1 MKSPKRVLL
10 LGAGGMGMAP
20 LALYLQGAGIQVEAY
35 DDRFSEPLRSRLL
48 GEGIEILGE
57 PIPTDE
63 PDCVI
68 RSSAV
73 SVDGAQVSPWT
84 KKGIPVYQRG
94 EFLAKFTAHRKILA
108 VVGSHGKTTTTGMLV
123 WALEQV
129 DFPCS
134 YLVGGCFRDESLPP
148 GKFIGKTWIILEVD
162 ESDGTIEKFSPTT
175 TLALNCDWDHV
186 DRYDS
191 SDSLASTFQG
201 LFGRTK
207 ECLIVPQGTEL
218 EEWARSH
225 SSQKLLPFEP
235 LADPA
240 GYFESNK
247 RAALAAGKSMGIDLS
262 GVDFSKFPGM
272 KRRQSVLHDTQNRSI
287 VEDYAHHPTEIR
299 AFLSQRRLQLP
310 DHLLQVVFQPHR
322 FSRTQALAEQLAE
335 ELSQADDL
343 HLMPTYGAFEKF
355 NQAGSAET
363 LMGYLPPRLR
373 DRTRIFSEFSELRKA
388 IGPMPT
394 GQDRDQVLF
403 VGAGDLERWAHAFAS
418 WEQANGDKHNAF
430 AHYLSTRLSGLT
442 PMVSDE
448 PLASKTTIRVG
459 GTSRWYAEPAHSE
472 DLRSIVEACTL
483 FGIQRAMI
491 GRGSNLIIPDEGFG
505 GLVLRLRG
513 PFWKEISR
521 RTDNTLVVGAGAR
534 LKEIC
539 KFACVNELKGF
550 EFLEGIP
557 GTLGGALRMNAGA
570 MGWETFDLVEWV
582 SFLLPD
588 GSIRQIPGS
597 DLDIGYRYCKEAYEG
612 IALRAKLRSEGRS
625 DHRAIRNAIDK
636 LARKRRKTQP
646 KESSSGCIFR
656 NPDDVSAGLLI
667 DQVGLKG
674 EREGGAVVSDL
685 HANFIVNDGGAT
697 AEEVIAL
704 IKRVR
709 DRVKESN
716 GHLLEPEVTI
726 MGKSWNE
733 YLS

>member
-1 MKSPKRVLL
+1 MKDPKRVLL

-35 DDRFSEPLRSRLL
+35 DDRFAEPLRSRLL
-48 GEGIEILGE
+48 GEGIEVLGE
-57 PIPTDE
+57 PMPTGE

-73 SVDGAQVSPWT
+73 AEAGSQVTPWI
-84 KKGIPVYQRG
+84 KKGIPVYRRG
-94 EFLAKFTAHRKILA
+94 EFLAKFTARRKTLA

-129 DFPCS
+129 GFPCS

-148 GKFIGKTWIILEVD
+148 GKFMRKSWVILEVD
-162 ESDGTIEKFSPTT
+162 ESDGTIEAFSPTT

-186 DRYDS
+186 DRYES
-191 SDSLASTFQG
+191 SDSLATTFQG
-201 LFGRTK
+201 LFTRTK
-207 ECLIVPQGTEL
+207 DCLIVPSGSSL
-218 EEWARSH
+218 AEWAQANPPSR
-225 SSQKLLPFEP
+225 LVRFDP

-240 GYFESNK
+240 DYFESNR
-247 RAALAAGKSMGIDLS
+247 RAAMAAGESMGIDLS
-262 GVDFSKFPGM
+262 GVDFTKFPGM
-272 KRRQSVLHDTQNRSI
+272 KRRQSVLYDSETRCV

-299 AFLSQRRLQLP
+299 AFLSQRRVQLP

-322 FSRTQALAEQLAE
+322 FSRTQALAEHLAD

-355 NQAGSAET
+355 DQAGSAET

-373 DRTRIFSEFSELRKA
+373 DRTRIFSEFSELRAA
-388 IGPMPT
+388 IGPTPP
-394 GQDRDQVLF
+394 DKDQVLF

-418 WEQANGDKHNAF
+418 WEHAKGDKHDAF
-430 AHYLSTRLSGLT
+430 AHYLSTRLSASTPLT
-442 PMVSDE
+442 SEE
-448 PLASKTTIRVG
+448 PLASKTTIGVG
-459 GTSRWYAEPAHSE
+459 GASRWYAEPAHSE
-472 DLRSIVEACTL
+472 DLRTIVEACNL

-505 GLVLRLRG
+505 GLVLRLKG
-513 PFWKEISR
+513 PFWKEISP
-521 RTDNTLVVGAGAR
+521 RTEDTLVVGAGAR

-539 KFACVNELKGF
+539 KFACERGLKGF

-588 GSIRQIPGS
+588 GTIRQIPGS
-597 DLDIGYRYCKEAYEG
+597 DLDVGYRYCKEAYEG
-612 IALRAKLRSEGRS
+612 IALRAKLRAEGRS
-625 DHRAIRNAIDK
+625 AHRAIRNMIDK
-636 LARKRRKTQP
+636 LARKRRSTQP

-656 NPDDVSAGLLI
+656 NPEDVSAGLLI
-667 DQVGLKG
+667 DQVGMKG

-685 HANFIVNDGGAT
+685 HANFIVNEGGAS

-716 GHLLEPEVTI
+716 GHLLEPEVTL
-726 MGKSWNE
+726 MGKSWKE